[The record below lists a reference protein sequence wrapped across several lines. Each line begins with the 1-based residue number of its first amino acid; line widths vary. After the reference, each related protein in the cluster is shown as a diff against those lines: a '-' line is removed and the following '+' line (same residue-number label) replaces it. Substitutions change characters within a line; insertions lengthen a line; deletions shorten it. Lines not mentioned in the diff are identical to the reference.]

1 MRMNKKTLLIAMAAA
16 MPCLGAHAQSNAE
29 LLQQIQA
36 LQAQLQALQAKVEQ
50 VQQKATGDSQA
61 VTRIQQQLDVA
72 DDNAV
77 LSGMKGLS
85 VKAVVDPTFIHT
97 QRANES
103 DFVLMRDNDRFN
115 FFDSA
120 FGQAMI
126 EFGKETEEGT
136 QWKLRLTP
144 KSASGLV
151 HEASVSVPL
160 QANGKTRLYG
170 GLIPDFSGYEATFAH
185 ENPLVTHN
193 LLFDFSAAS
202 NYTGAGMSYVIGDWE
217 AKWMVGNVDGARGKA
232 PGFAYRADLE
242 LSEFSGIGFS
252 GVHGKDGSEYGNN
265 RFDLLEFDA
274 WRDRV
279 GELVNGIVKR
289 VERGNVFVD
298 LGGNAEAFIP
308 KDKAI
313 PRDVLR
319 PGDRVRGYLLDV
331 RAEQR
336 GPQLFISR
344 TAPEFMIE
352 LFKLEVPEVG
362 QGLVE
367 IKAAARDPGDRAKI
381 AVLAHDHRTDPIGAC
396 IGMRGSRVQAVSN
409 ELNGERIDIVLWS
422 DNPAQ
427 FVINAMAPAE
437 VQSIIV
443 DEEKHSMDLA
453 VAEDKLAQAIGK
465 GGQNVRLASRLTG
478 WQLNVMTQDQVTAK
492 SESEQAT
499 ARQLFMDKLEVDEEI
514 AGILV
519 AEGFSTVEEI
529 AYVPAAELLAVEGF
543 DDDIVEELRARA
555 RDALLT
561 EALLVEEDIEEH
573 KPADDLLSLEGMD
586 EALAYTLAGRGIVTR
601 DDLAELATD
610 EILDLEDMDEERAAA
625 LIMATRKHWFE

>member
-1 MRMNKKTLLIAMAAA
+1 MSK
-16 MPCLGAHAQSNAE
+16 E
-29 LLQQIQA
+29 LLLVMEAVANEKGVPRAVIIEAMEAA
-36 LQAQLQALQAKVEQ
+36 LASAAKKRYHEQ
-50 VQQKATGDSQA
+50 DVAMRVAINPVDGSYETFRRWE
-61 VTRIQQQLDVA
+61 VVA
-72 DDNAV
+72 DDVVMESPDRQIRLMDAVDEKEGAEVGDFVEEQVENAEFGRIAAQAAKQV
-77 LSGMKGLS
+77 I
-85 VKAVVDPTFIHT
+85 VQRVREAERAQVVD
-97 QRANES
+97 A
-103 DFVLMRDNDRFN
+103 
-115 FFDSA
+115 
-120 FGQAMI
+120 
-126 EFGKETEEGT
+126 
-136 QWKLRLTP
+136 WK
-144 KSASGLV
+144 
-151 HEASVSVPL
+151 
-160 QANGKTRLYG
+160 
-170 GLIPDFSGYEATFAH
+170 
-185 ENPLVTHN
+185 
-193 LLFDFSAAS
+193 
-202 NYTGAGMSYVIGDWE
+202 
-217 AKWMVGNVDGARGKA
+217 
-232 PGFAYRADLE
+232 
-242 LSEFSGIGFS
+242 
-252 GVHGKDGSEYGNN
+252 
-265 RFDLLEFDA
+265 
-274 WRDRV
+274 DRV
-279 GELVNGIVKR
+279 GELINGIVKR
-289 VERGNVFVD
+289 VERGNVYVD
-298 LGGNAEAFIP
+298 LGGNAEALIP

-331 RAEQR
+331 RSEAR

-492 SESEQAT
+492 SESEQAA

-519 AEGFSTVEEI
+519 TEGFSTVEEI

-543 DDDIVEELRARA
+543 DEDIVEELRARA

-573 KPADDLLSLEGMD
+573 KPADDLLSLDGMD
-586 EALAYTLAGRGIVTR
+586 EATAYALAARGVVSR

-610 EILDLEDMDEERAAA
+610 EITDIEDMDEERAGK
-625 LIMATRKHWFE
+625 LIMAARAHWFE

>member
-1 MRMNKKTLLIAMAAA
+1 MSK
-16 MPCLGAHAQSNAE
+16 E
-29 LLQQIQA
+29 LLLVMEAVANEKGVPRAVIIEAMEAA
-36 LQAQLQALQAKVEQ
+36 LASAAKKRYHEQ
-50 VQQKATGDSQA
+50 DVSVRVAIDPKDGSYETFRRWE
-61 VTRIQQQLDVA
+61 VVA
-72 DDNAV
+72 DDVVMESPDRQIRLMDAVDEKEGAEVGDYVEEQVENA
-77 LSGMKGLS
+77 
-85 VKAVVDPTFIHT
+85 
-97 QRANES
+97 
-103 DFVLMRDNDRFN
+103 
-115 FFDSA
+115 
-120 FGQAMI
+120 
-126 EFGKETEEGT
+126 EFGRIAAQAAK
-136 QWKLRLTP
+136 QVIVQR
-144 KSASGLV
+144 V
-151 HEASVSVPL
+151 REAERA
-160 QANGKTRLYG
+160 Q
-170 GLIPDFSGYEATFAH
+170 
-185 ENPLVTHN
+185 
-193 LLFDFSAAS
+193 
-202 NYTGAGMSYVIGDWE
+202 VI
-217 AKWMVGNVDGARGKA
+217 
-232 PGFAYRADLE
+232 
-242 LSEFSGIGFS
+242 
-252 GVHGKDGSEYGNN
+252 
-265 RFDLLEFDA
+265 DA
-274 WRDRV
+274 WRDRI

-331 RAEQR
+331 RAETR

-492 SESEQAT
+492 SEAEQGV

-514 AGILV
+514 AAILV

-529 AYVPAAELLAVEGF
+529 AYVPVGELLAVEGF
-543 DDDIVEELRARA
+543 DEDIVEELRARA
-555 RDALLT
+555 RDALLN
-561 EALLVEEDIEEH
+561 EALAVEEGLEDGQ
-573 KPADDLLSLEGMD
+573 PAQDLLSLKGMD
-586 EALAYTLAGRGIVTR
+586 EATAYALAGHGVRTSE
-601 DDLAELATD
+601 DLSDLAAD
-610 EILDLEDMDEERAAA
+610 EVVEFGIEGLDEGRAAA
-625 LIMATRKHWFE
+625 LILAARAEEIARLERGA

>member
-1 MRMNKKTLLIAMAAA
+1 MSK
-16 MPCLGAHAQSNAE
+16 E
-29 LLQQIQA
+29 LLLVMEAVANEKGVPRSVIIEAMEAA
-36 LQAQLQALQAKVEQ
+36 LASAAKKRYHDQDVVVRVAINPADGSYETFRQ
-50 VQQKATGDSQA
+50 WEV
-61 VTRIQQQLDVA
+61 VA
-72 DDNAV
+72 DDVVMESPDRQLRLMDAVDEKEDAQVGEFLEEQVENA
-77 LSGMKGLS
+77 
-85 VKAVVDPTFIHT
+85 
-97 QRANES
+97 
-103 DFVLMRDNDRFN
+103 
-115 FFDSA
+115 
-120 FGQAMI
+120 
-126 EFGKETEEGT
+126 EFGRIAAQAAK
-136 QWKLRLTP
+136 QVIVQR
-144 KSASGLV
+144 V
-151 HEASVSVPL
+151 REA
-160 QANGKTRLYG
+160 
-170 GLIPDFSGYEATFAH
+170 E
-185 ENPLVTHN
+185 
-193 LLFDFSAAS
+193 
-202 NYTGAGMSYVIGDWE
+202 
-217 AKWMVGNVDGARGKA
+217 
-232 PGFAYRADLE
+232 RAQVL
-242 LSEFSGIGFS
+242 
-252 GVHGKDGSEYGNN
+252 
-265 RFDLLEFDA
+265 DA
-274 WRDRV
+274 WRDRI

-331 RAEQR
+331 RAETR

-492 SESEQAT
+492 SEGEQAT
-499 ARQLFMDKLEVDEEI
+499 ARALFMDKLEVDEEI

-561 EALLVEEDIEEH
+561 EALAVEEEIEEH
-573 KPADDLLSLEGMD
+573 KPAEDLLSLDGMD
-586 EALAYTLAGRGIVTR
+586 ETLAYTLAGRGIVTR
-601 DDLAELATD
+601 DDLADLATD
-610 EILDLEDMDEERAAA
+610 EITDIDGMDAERAAK
-625 LIMATRKHWFE
+625 LIMAARQHWFE